1 MKILKHKTSK
11 LIPLVIACMI
21 PFAML
26 IAIGYNVYLNNFI
39 ADSALT
45 IEQLKLIMDAKLSL
59 PLAEL
64 ITFGTVVIP
73 AIMIRKAVR
82 EGTHNTFVRTGREGA
97 EEAML
102 EEEVTV
108 IEEE

>member
-1 MKILKHKTSK
+1 MTIFKHKTSK

-21 PFAML
+21 PFAMM
-26 IAIGYNVYLNNFI
+26 ISIGYDVYLNNFI
-39 ADSALT
+39 VKSGLS
-45 IEQLKLIMDAKLSL
+45 IEKLKLIMDKKLSL

-82 EGTHNTFVRTGREGA
+82 EGTHNTFVKTSTTA
-97 EEAML
+97 TKLAMKEED
-102 EEEVTV
+102 EVTI
-108 IEEE
+108 IEE